1 MDFWNKVIRK
11 PGVWIASTAALAGA
25 FAMAAIYN
33 GAGVP
38 AAKANPEVQTTN
50 ISGFTTKSIDSLRAM
65 DEAFTSL
72 VDYVAPSVVHIRAES
87 PGSTNANGQRTGRVM
102 GEGSGVIFRSDGWI
116 VTNDHVVAGFDK
128 VTVVL
133 NDGRELQ
140 GTVRRAKDL
149 QNDIAVVKV
158 DETNL
163 PAAKFAD
170 SSKVKAGQFAIAI
183 GAPFGLENTV
193 TVGHISGL
201 GRSSGVMDPRV
212 GSRGYSDMI
221 QTDAPINPGNS
232 GGPLLNIDGE
242 VVGINTSILGSGG
255 SMFGGQGGNVGIGF
269 AIPSNQARVV
279 AEMLIEKGKVTRGYL
294 GLAPDNLKPYEAK
307 DLGVVDGAIV
317 REVPNDGPAA
327 IAGIKKG
334 DVITKI
340 GTYQVRN
347 QQDLRNTMFHYA
359 PGTSVTVEL
368 MRDKV
373 KKSVDLKVGELPKQM
388 IAQDM
393 SNGSSQLPN
402 DGFDFEMPERFKEFF
417 GTPDKESEKAPNA
430 GEERTGQPK
439 LGVQVSAITDEL
451 RKQYSIPADVK
462 GVVVL
467 SVNKGSIA
475 EAQNL
480 KAGDVIQTLGGKD
493 ITTPEQLVD
502 AMKEVKWG
510 DSRSIKY
517 SRFAKGMNMTS
528 QTDILFR

>member
-1 MDFWNKVIRK
+1 MDFMNKVIRK
-11 PGVWIASTAALAGA
+11 PGIWIGATAALAGA

-33 GAGVP
+33 RAGVP
-38 AAKANPEVQTTN
+38 TATAEQPVTARSVG
-50 ISGFTTKSIDSLRAM
+50 SFTTGSIDSLRSL

-72 VDYVAPSVVHIRAES
+72 VDYVSPAVVHIRTES
-87 PGSTNANGQRTGRVM
+87 PGGIDENGRRTGRVG
-102 GEGSGVIFRSDGWI
+102 GEGSGVIFRPDGWI

-158 DETNL
+158 EAKDL
-163 PAAKFAD
+163 PAAKFSD
-170 SSKVKAGQFAIAI
+170 SSKVKPGQFAVAI

-201 GRSSGVMDPRV
+201 GRQSGVMDPRV

-232 GGPLLNIDGE
+232 GGPLLNIEGE
-242 VVGINTSILGSGG
+242 VVGINTSILGGGGNMMGG
-255 SMFGGQGGNVGIGF
+255 SAGNVGIGF

-279 AEMLIEKGKVTRGYL
+279 AEMLIEKGKITRGYL
-294 GLAPDNLKPYEAK
+294 GIAPDNLKPFEMK
-307 DLGVVDGAIV
+307 DLGIKGGAIV

-340 GTYQVRN
+340 GTYSIKN

-359 PGTSVTVEL
+359 PGNKVTIEL
-368 MRDKV
+368 MRDKSPKTV
-373 KKSVDLKVGELPKQM
+373 ELKIAALPQQM
-388 IAQDM
+388 MVQDTT
-393 SNGSSQLPN
+393 NGSNQLPS
-402 DGFDFEMPERFKEFF
+402 DGFDFEMPDRFKEFF
-417 GTPDKESEKAPNA
+417 GNPEKETPKAPSA
-430 GEERTGQPK
+430 GEKREGNAK

-451 RKQYSIPADVK
+451 RKQYEIPANIN
-462 GVVVL
+462 GVIIIAITPN
-467 SVNKGSIA
+467 SVAAG
-475 EAQNL
+475 QNL
-480 KAGDVIQTLGGKD
+480 KVGDVIQSLDGKD
-493 ITTPEQLVD
+493 VTTPEALVD

-510 DSRSIKY
+510 DSKSLKF
-517 SRFAKGMNMTS
+517 SRFGKGVNMTS
-528 QTDILFR
+528 QTDVTFK